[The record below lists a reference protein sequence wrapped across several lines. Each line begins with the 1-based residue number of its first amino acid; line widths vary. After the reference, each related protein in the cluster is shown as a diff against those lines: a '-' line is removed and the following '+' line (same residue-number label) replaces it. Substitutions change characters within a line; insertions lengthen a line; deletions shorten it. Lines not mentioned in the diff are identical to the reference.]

1 MGQISLRAV
10 TIAGATPLF
19 RNLDL
24 VIAGGDRVGLVAGNG
39 GGKSTLLR
47 CMAGAGEPTAGQI
60 VRSRGLRVAL
70 VEQDMPSS
78 LLDLSLEEAVRRAIP
93 APERA
98 ATAWRV
104 DLVLDEFATPAELRT
119 QPVRTLSG
127 GWQRFALLA
136 RAWIADPELLLLDE
150 PTNHLDLAKIRLLE
164 DWLTSPLRGVPMV
177 VASHDRRF
185 LDRVTNRTLFLRPE
199 DSRLYAHPYGTA
211 RRLLADDDAAA
222 AARLDR
228 DAREVARL
236 RRSAGELRNVG
247 INSRS
252 DAAQKKSMQMAARAD
267 ALERSLRP
275 PERLRAADIRLAS
288 RDTHARVLLAADD
301 VTVRA
306 PDGRAL
312 FRTGKLELR
321 QGDRA
326 VLLGPNGAGKS
337 QFVALVRRAAGGEAA
352 AGLRVQPSVVLGYLD
367 QQMSQLDGGGSP
379 HDLLA
384 ATSRLGD
391 QRITSL
397 LAGAGFPV
405 DRQRQPVGRLSP
417 GQRARL
423 GLLALRLAEPNFFVL
438 DEPTNHLD
446 IPGREQLETEILAQG
461 ATALVVSHD
470 RSFVAA
476 IGSRWLRI
484 ERGRLVELD
493 EPPSDDG

>member
-10 TIAGATPLF
+10 TFVGAAPLF

-24 VIAGGDRVGLVAGNG
+24 VVADGDRVGLVAGNG

-47 CMAGAGEPTAGQI
+47 CLAGAAEPTAGEI
-60 VRSRGLRVAL
+60 VRSRGLRVGL
-70 VEQDMPSS
+70 VEQDVPQP
-78 LLDLSLEEAVRRAIP
+78 LLDLPLEEAVRRAIP
-93 APERA
+93 AGERA
-98 ATAWRV
+98 AMGWRV
-104 DLVLDEFATPAELRT
+104 DLVLDELDTPAELRPR
-119 QPVRTLSG
+119 PVRALSG
-127 GWQRFALLA
+127 GWQRLALVA
-136 RAWIADPELLLLDE
+136 RAWIADPDLLLLDE

-164 DWLTSPLRGVPMV
+164 DWLTSPQRDVPMV

-185 LDRVTNRTLFLRPE
+185 LDRVTNRTLFLRP
-199 DSRLYAHPYGTA
+199 DASRLYAHPYGRA
-211 RRLLADDDAAA
+211 RQLLADDDAAA
-222 AARLDR
+222 AARLER
-228 DAREVARL
+228 DAREVVRL
-236 RRSAGELRNVG
+236 RRSAGALRNIG

-267 ALERSLRP
+267 ALEQTLRP
-275 PERLRAADIRLAS
+275 PERPRSADIRLAS

-321 QGDRA
+321 QGDRV
-326 VLLGPNGAGKS
+326 VLLGANGAGKS
-337 QFVALVRRAAGGEAA
+337 QFVALVRRAVAGEPVPGM
-352 AGLRVQPSVVLGYLD
+352 RIQPSVVLGYLD
-367 QQMSQLDGGGSP
+367 QEMSQLDAARTP

-384 ATSRLGD
+384 SAVRLGD

-423 GLLALRLAEPNFFVL
+423 GLLALRLAEPNFYLL

-446 IPGREQLETEILAQG
+446 IPGRERLEAEILAQG
-461 ATALVVSHD
+461 ATALLVSHD
-470 RSFVAA
+470 RSFVATV
-476 IGSRWLRI
+476 GSRWLRI
-484 ERGRLVELD
+484 ERGRLVEL
-493 EPPSDDG
+493 EAPPGEG